1 MQNQEGQ
8 MNEDLRIGRT
18 RGRGKK
24 TAKDDVFKDI
34 RPVGTFKTVGEMVY
48 STLKKAILNGDLK
61 PEQRLIEQTVSRA
74 MNTSRIPVREAIK
87 KLEQDGFVERLPV
100 RGFVV
105 KRVSREEVEETF
117 GIRAALESYAAY
129 MATAHITDIF
139 ISSLKDNIRESNK
152 ALNEGEI
159 EKLTELN
166 AQFHEMLYKAAGS
179 KKLYKLINTFRDYIA
194 RYRKPLFS
202 TKSGGLA
209 SLKDHERMV
218 DAMQKGDREKVEKII
233 KKHILRG
240 RNYIIKEMDSGK
252 PR

>member
-1 MQNQEGQ
+1 MTD
-8 MNEDLRIGRT
+8 DLKIGRP
-18 RGRGKK
+18 RGRGRKAEK
-24 TAKDDVFKDI
+24 EDVFKDI
-34 RPVGTFKTVGEMVY
+34 RPVGAYRTVGEMVY

-61 PEQRLIEQTVSRA
+61 PNQRLIEQTVSRA

-105 KRVSREEVEETF
+105 KRVSREEVEEIF

-129 MATAHITDIF
+129 TATDHISDML
-139 ISSLKDNIRESNK
+139 ISSLRDNIRDSYK

-166 AQFHEMLYKAAGS
+166 AQFHETLYKASGS
-179 KKLYKLINTFRDYIA
+179 NKLYRLINTFKDYIA

-209 SLKDHERMV
+209 SLKDHDRIVE
-218 DAMQKGDREKVEKII
+218 AMMKGDKEKVEKII
-233 KKHILRG
+233 KRHILRG
-240 RNYIIKEMDSGK
+240 KNYIIKEMSSGK
-252 PR
+252 PG

>member
-1 MQNQEGQ
+1 
-8 MNEDLRIGRT
+8 
-18 RGRGKK
+18 
-24 TAKDDVFKDI
+24 
-34 RPVGTFKTVGEMVY
+34 
-48 STLKKAILNGDLK
+48 
-61 PEQRLIEQTVSRA
+61 
-74 MNTSRIPVREAIK
+74 VREAIK

-139 ISSLKDNIRESNK
+139 IRSLKDNIRESNK